1 MLANPPNLCVK
12 ASKALYIV
20 LRVDKDTGNIQ
31 IDSSQRKGEINN
43 ANHYS
48 AQTNALRAQQRNI
61 FLQEEQGDTMSK

>member
-48 AQTNALRAQQRNI
+48 AQTNALRAQ
-61 FLQEEQGDTMSK
+61 